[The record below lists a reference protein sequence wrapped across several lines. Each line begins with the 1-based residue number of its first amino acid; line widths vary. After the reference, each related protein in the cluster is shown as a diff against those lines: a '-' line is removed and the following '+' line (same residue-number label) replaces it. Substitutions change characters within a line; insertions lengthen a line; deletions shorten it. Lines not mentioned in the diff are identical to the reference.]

1 MTTTS
6 RRPLAAGLFLLG
18 VFFLLPLGAL
28 PLTAATN
35 QPAVSTAAPSV
46 PSTPPAS
53 PQAVPVVT
61 TGPTTAAPT
70 TAASPTASPS
80 PAAVA
85 SETNPPALAP
95 RDLPEI
101 HAKISLPKEWSLLP
115 GKLLEGDVL
124 LATREKI
131 ATENDPWSTGLSMTI
146 DRNGPKDS
154 GQKASVYAKTLAQE
168 AREKAGDEA
177 SPLKESQSGP
187 FHDIRFD
194 FPLASE
200 PPLLVTEVLRAND
213 ATGTLAVII
222 WQMPKEE
229 SVKLQ
234 PLRDAILSGLILNP
248 AQ

>member
-1 MTTTS
+1 MTTPS
-6 RRPLAAGLFLLG
+6 RRPLADALFLLG
-18 VFFLLPLGAL
+18 TFLLLPLGAL

-35 QPAVSTAAPSV
+35 QPAVSTAA
-46 PSTPPAS
+46 TPTTS

-61 TGPTTAAPT
+61 TAPTTT
-70 TAASPTASPS
+70 TAASPISSPPATTP
-80 PAAVA
+80 PAAAVT
-85 SETNPPALAP
+85 ETNPPTLAP

-154 GQKASVYAKTLAQE
+154 GQKASVYAKALAQE